1 MYEPSATEKV
11 KAFGKRHWK
20 KIAGVAGG
28 LAIGAT
34 VLLLKKDS
42 DDGFDGEIIEG
53 HFEEL
58 ANTVSNTVQNVAD
71 TVVETVEE
79 IGSNPAFFSVRI
91 FFMPYYER
99 RYDQYGSDEKLF
111 KLFYRIVLVISMGVS
126 VVYVIDKLF
135 GLFRRD

>member
-1 MYEPSATEKV
+1 MKDNKNLGGIVMNKQNQQVKKQVEVVADQVVEEVKVVPEPTEIEIVYEPSATEKV

-53 HFEEL
+53 TFREL
-58 ANTVSNTVQNVAD
+58 TDTVSNTVQNVAD

-79 IGSNPAFFSVRI
+79 IG
-91 FFMPYYER
+91 E
-99 RYDQYGSDEKLF
+99 
-111 KLFYRIVLVISMGVS
+111 
-126 VVYVIDKLF
+126 
-135 GLFRRD
+135 

>member
-1 MYEPSATEKV
+1 MKDNKILGGIEMVKQNQQVKKQVEVVADQVVEEVKVVPEPTEIGIVYEASATEKV
-11 KAFGKRHWK
+11 KAFGKKHWK

-58 ANTVSNTVQNVAD
+58 ANTVSDTVQNVTEA
-71 TVVETVEE
+71 VVETVEE
-79 IGSNPAFFSVRI
+79 IG
-91 FFMPYYER
+91 E
-99 RYDQYGSDEKLF
+99 
-111 KLFYRIVLVISMGVS
+111 
-126 VVYVIDKLF
+126 
-135 GLFRRD
+135 

>member
-1 MYEPSATEKV
+1 MNKQNQQVKKQVVTEEVVAEEVKVVPEATEIEIVYEPSATEKV

-20 KIAGVAGG
+20 KIAGVGG
-28 LAIGAT
+28 ALAIGAT

-58 ANTVSNTVQNVAD
+58 SNTVSNTVQNVAD

-79 IGSNPAFFSVRI
+79 IG
-91 FFMPYYER
+91 E
-99 RYDQYGSDEKLF
+99 
-111 KLFYRIVLVISMGVS
+111 
-126 VVYVIDKLF
+126 
-135 GLFRRD
+135 

>member
-1 MYEPSATEKV
+1 MNKQNQQVKKQVEVVAEVAEEVKVVPEPTEIDFVYEPSATEKV
-11 KAFGKRHWK
+11 KAFGKKHWK

-34 VLLLKKDS
+34 VLLLKKNS

-58 ANTVSNTVQNVAD
+58 TDTVSNTVQNIAD

-79 IGSNPAFFSVRI
+79 IG
-91 FFMPYYER
+91 E
-99 RYDQYGSDEKLF
+99 
-111 KLFYRIVLVISMGVS
+111 
-126 VVYVIDKLF
+126 
-135 GLFRRD
+135 

>member
-1 MYEPSATEKV
+1 MNKQQQVKKQVVVETEVVEEVKVVPEPTEIEIVYEPTATEKV

-20 KIAGVAGG
+20 KIAGVVGG

-53 HFEEL
+53 TFKEL
-58 ANTVSNTVQNVAD
+58 TDTVSNTVQNVAD

-79 IGSNPAFFSVRI
+79 IG
-91 FFMPYYER
+91 E
-99 RYDQYGSDEKLF
+99 
-111 KLFYRIVLVISMGVS
+111 
-126 VVYVIDKLF
+126 
-135 GLFRRD
+135 

>member
-1 MYEPSATEKV
+1 MNKQQQVKKQVVVETEVAEEVKVVPEPTEIEIVYEPSATEKV

-20 KIAGVAGG
+20 KIAGVGG
-28 LAIGAT
+28 ALAIGAT

-58 ANTVSNTVQNVAD
+58 SNTVSNTVQNIAD

-79 IGSNPAFFSVRI
+79 IG
-91 FFMPYYER
+91 E
-99 RYDQYGSDEKLF
+99 
-111 KLFYRIVLVISMGVS
+111 
-126 VVYVIDKLF
+126 
-135 GLFRRD
+135 

>member
-1 MYEPSATEKV
+1 MNKQQQVKKQVVVETEVAEEVKVVPEPTEIEIV
-11 KAFGKRHWK
+11 YTPTFSEKAKTFGKRHWK

-53 HFEEL
+53 RFEEL
-58 ANTVSNTVQNVAD
+58 ANTVSDTVQNVAD

-79 IGSNPAFFSVRI
+79 IG
-91 FFMPYYER
+91 E
-99 RYDQYGSDEKLF
+99 
-111 KLFYRIVLVISMGVS
+111 
-126 VVYVIDKLF
+126 
-135 GLFRRD
+135 

>member
-1 MYEPSATEKV
+1 MNKQNQQVKKQVEVVADQVVEEVKVVPEPTEIEIVYEPSATEKV

-53 HFEEL
+53 SFKEL
-58 ANTVSNTVQNVAD
+58 TDTVSNTVQNVAD
-71 TVVETVEE
+71 TVSTTVEE
-79 IGSNPAFFSVRI
+79 IG
-91 FFMPYYER
+91 E
-99 RYDQYGSDEKLF
+99 
-111 KLFYRIVLVISMGVS
+111 
-126 VVYVIDKLF
+126 
-135 GLFRRD
+135 

>member
-1 MYEPSATEKV
+1 MTKQNQQVKKQVEVVADQVVEEVKVVPEPTEIEIVYEPSATEKV

-42 DDGFDGEIIEG
+42 DDGFDGEVIEG
-53 HFEEL
+53 TFREL
-58 ANTVSNTVQNVAD
+58 TNTVSDTVQNVAD

-79 IGSNPAFFSVRI
+79 IG
-91 FFMPYYER
+91 E
-99 RYDQYGSDEKLF
+99 
-111 KLFYRIVLVISMGVS
+111 
-126 VVYVIDKLF
+126 
-135 GLFRRD
+135 

>member
-1 MYEPSATEKV
+1 MNKQNQQVKKQVVTEEVVAEEVKVVPEATEIEIVYEPSATEKV

-53 HFEEL
+53 RFEEL
-58 ANTVSNTVQNVAD
+58 TDTVSNTVQNIAD
-71 TVVETVEE
+71 TVAETVEE
-79 IGSNPAFFSVRI
+79 IG
-91 FFMPYYER
+91 E
-99 RYDQYGSDEKLF
+99 
-111 KLFYRIVLVISMGVS
+111 
-126 VVYVIDKLF
+126 
-135 GLFRRD
+135 

>member
-1 MYEPSATEKV
+1 MTKQNQQVKKQVEVVAEQVVEEEKVVQEPTEIDFVYEPTFSEKA

-53 HFEEL
+53 TFREL
-58 ANTVSNTVQNVAD
+58 TNTVSDTVQNVTEA
-71 TVVETVEE
+71 VVETVEE
-79 IGSNPAFFSVRI
+79 IG
-91 FFMPYYER
+91 E
-99 RYDQYGSDEKLF
+99 
-111 KLFYRIVLVISMGVS
+111 
-126 VVYVIDKLF
+126 
-135 GLFRRD
+135 

>member
-1 MYEPSATEKV
+1 MTKQNQQVKKQVEVVAEVAEEVKVVPEPTEIDFVYEPTFSEKA
-11 KAFGKRHWK
+11 KAFGKKHWK
-20 KIAGVAGG
+20 KIAGVTGG

-58 ANTVSNTVQNVAD
+58 TDTVSNTVQNIAD

-79 IGSNPAFFSVRI
+79 IG
-91 FFMPYYER
+91 E
-99 RYDQYGSDEKLF
+99 
-111 KLFYRIVLVISMGVS
+111 
-126 VVYVIDKLF
+126 
-135 GLFRRD
+135 

>member
-1 MYEPSATEKV
+1 MNKQNQQVKKQVEVVADQVVEEVKVVPEPTEIEIVYEPSATEKV

-58 ANTVSNTVQNVAD
+58 ANTVSNTVTN
-71 TVVETVEE
+71 VVETVEE
-79 IGSNPAFFSVRI
+79 IG
-91 FFMPYYER
+91 E
-99 RYDQYGSDEKLF
+99 
-111 KLFYRIVLVISMGVS
+111 
-126 VVYVIDKLF
+126 
-135 GLFRRD
+135 

>member
-1 MYEPSATEKV
+1 MNKQNQQVKKQVVTEEVVAEEVKVVPEATEIEIVYEPSATEKV

-20 KIAGVAGG
+20 KIAGVGG
-28 LAIGAT
+28 ALAIGAT

-58 ANTVSNTVQNVAD
+58 SNTVSNTVQNIAD

-79 IGSNPAFFSVRI
+79 IG
-91 FFMPYYER
+91 E
-99 RYDQYGSDEKLF
+99 
-111 KLFYRIVLVISMGVS
+111 
-126 VVYVIDKLF
+126 
-135 GLFRRD
+135 